1 MSETQ
6 RVPMPVSLG
15 DYERLAECALDANA
29 WAYLSGG
36 AGDEITLAE
45 NREAFRR
52 WRLMPRVLEKP
63 QAPHTRV
70 TLLGRELA
78 HPILVAPVAYQRLFH
93 DEGEIALA
101 MGASA
106 QDALMVLSSMASLLI
121 EDVAAAGT
129 ACRWLQL
136 YLQPE
141 RDEAVALL
149 RRAEAAGY
157 EALVVTVDAPL
168 SGLRNREQ
176 RVGFHLPPG
185 ITAVNLTQKSEQA
198 PQPQPLAEGE
208 SAVFREW
215 QRRAIGWDDIAW
227 LVSATKLPVV
237 VKGIA
242 APQDASLAVTAG
254 AAAVIVSNHGGRVLD
269 TVAASIDL
277 LPAVVEA
284 IGGRVPVLV
293 DGGIRR
299 GTDVLTALALGA
311 SAVLIGRPAVQGLAV
326 AGAFGVSHVLRI
338 LRDEFEM
345 AMALMGCETL
355 SDISPARLLRAS
367 FVPDV

>member
-15 DYERLAECALDANA
+15 DYERRAECALDANA

-78 HPILVAPVAYQRLFH
+78 HPILLAPVAYQRLFH

-121 EDVAAAGT
+121 EDVAAAGP

-136 YLQPE
+136 YLRPE

-185 ITAVNLTQKSEQA
+185 ITAVNLTKKIQQTPQA
-198 PQPQPLAEGE
+198 LEEGE

-215 QRRAIGWDDIAW
+215 QRMAIGWDDIAW

-242 APQDASLAVTAG
+242 APRDASLAVTAG
-254 AAAVIVSNHGGRVLD
+254 AAGLIVSNHGGRVLD

-284 IGGRVPVLV
+284 VDGRVPVLV

-299 GTDVLTALALGA
+299 GTDVLKALALGA
-311 SAVLIGRPAVQGLAV
+311 SAVLVGRPAVHGLAV
-326 AGAFGVSHVLRI
+326 AGAFGVSHVLRM

-345 AMALMGCETL
+345 AMALTGCATL
-355 SDISPARLLRAS
+355 SDIGPARLQR
-367 FVPDV
+367 P